1 MFSPRLI
8 RCDARHR
15 DMPDALRSSL
25 PLSLAILGSR
35 VLGLVREMV
44 FAALFGAG
52 AVADAYQVA
61 FRVPNLLRD
70 LFAEGALS
78 AAFVPTFT
86 AALSNDSR
94 ARAELLAD
102 LVMSAL
108 LVVTG
113 LLTTLALVFAHP
125 LVSLMTDAMAGD
137 AAKLALAVQL
147 TQIMLPILVVVSLA
161 AVWMGMLNAQRRFV
175 VPALAP
181 ALFNV
186 VSIAVGVGLAIA
198 GRSATE
204 AIVAWSI
211 GTMAAGIAQAGIQLV
226 ALMRTGYRPRLRLRG
241 IAADAGVRRIVGMM
255 APAVIGIAAVNV
267 NVFTNTI
274 FAAELGDGPV
284 AQLNYAF
291 RLFYLPLGVFGMAIA
306 TVTMTE
312 ISAEAAKGDRTA
324 LVQRTRDGAWASWML
339 TSASAVGMFVLAE
352 PIVRLVYRW
361 GATSVADATAIAEV
375 LKYYVLGLVPYSLV
389 KLYAPVFY
397 GIDRA
402 RVPMVASIVGVAVNL
417 GFNWATHR
425 ELGAPGI
432 ALGTTLGALVNV
444 GILWVMTR
452 RVAAGEGDA
461 TGWLRNAAALVVAN
475 TLLGGIAWACLHA
488 GTRIDTT
495 GAWGQRGVDAIVLG
509 IAMLVGFVGFALV
522 LRSFGYPG
530 AARLVAMP
538 ASLVRRLRG
547 RTARAAGQP

>member
-1 MFSPRLI
+1 
-8 RCDARHR
+8 
-15 DMPDALRSSL
+15 MPDALRSSL

-538 ASLVRRLRG
+538 AGLVRRLRG

>member
-1 MFSPRLI
+1 MLQDPR
-8 RCDARHR
+8 
-15 DMPDALRSSL
+15 MPDALRSSL

-52 AVADAYQVA
+52 AIADAYQVA

-86 AALSNDSR
+86 AALEKDGR
-94 ARAELLAD
+94 ARAEILAD

-113 LLTTLALVFAHP
+113 LITTLALIFAHP
-125 LVSLMTDAMAGD
+125 LVSLMTEAMAGD
-137 AAKLALAVQL
+137 AAKLALAAQL
-147 TQIMLPILVVVSLA
+147 TQIMLPILVMVSLA

-211 GTMAAGIAQAGIQLV
+211 GTMAAGVAQALIQLV

-241 IAADAGVRRIVGMM
+241 VMADAGVRRIVGMM

-267 NVFTNTI
+267 NVFTNTM

-284 AQLNYAF
+284 AQLSYAF

-312 ISAEAAKGDRTA
+312 ISAEAARGDRAA

-352 PIVRLVYRW
+352 PIVRLVFRW
-361 GATSVADATAIAEV
+361 GATSAADASAIAAV
-375 LKYYVLGLVPYSLV
+375 LQCYVIGLVPYSLV

-417 GFNWATHR
+417 AFNWATHR

-444 GILWVMTR
+444 AILWVMTR
-452 RVAAGEGDA
+452 RIA
-461 TGWLRNAAALVVAN
+461 TNPTPGQTSGTPWLRNAAALVVAS
-475 TLLGGIAWACLHA
+475 TLLAAIAWGCLQA
-488 GTRIDTT
+488 GTRIDPA
-495 GAWGQRGVDAIVLG
+495 GAWGQRGIDAIVLG
-509 IAMLVGFVGFALV
+509 IAMVVGFLAFALV
-522 LRSFGYPG
+522 LRAFGYPG

-538 ASLVRRLRG
+538 AGLIRRLR
-547 RTARAAGQP
+547 RRST

>member
-1 MFSPRLI
+1 
-8 RCDARHR
+8 
-15 DMPDALRSSL
+15 MPDALRSSL

-108 LVVTG
+108 LVTTG
-113 LLTTLALVFAHP
+113 LITTLALIFAHP

-186 VSIAVGVGLAIA
+186 VSIAVGIGLAIA
-198 GRSATE
+198 GRSAIE

-211 GTMAAGIAQAGIQLV
+211 GTMVAGIAQAGIQLV

-241 IAADAGVRRIVGMM
+241 ITTDKGVRRIVGMM
-255 APAVIGIAAVNV
+255 APAIIGIAAVNV

-312 ISAEAAKGDRTA
+312 ISAEAARGDRAA
-324 LVQRTRDGAWASWML
+324 LVRRTADGAWASWML

-361 GATSVADATAIAEV
+361 GATSAADAVAIAAV

-402 RVPMVASIVGVAVNL
+402 RVPMVASIAGVAVNIA
-417 GFNWATHR
+417 FNWSTHA

-452 RVAAGEGDA
+452 RVAADA
-461 TGWLRNAAALVVAN
+461 GQGTSWLRNAAALVVAN
-475 TLLGGIAWACLHA
+475 TLLGGIAWGCLQVA
-488 GTRIDTT
+488 TRIDTS

-509 IAMLVGFVGFALV
+509 IAMLVGFLGFALV
-522 LRSFGYPG
+522 LRGFDYPG
-530 AARLVAMP
+530 AARLLALP
-538 ASLVRRLRG
+538 AGLVRRFRG
-547 RTARAAGQP
+547 RSRSDST

>member
-1 MFSPRLI
+1 
-8 RCDARHR
+8 
-15 DMPDALRSSL
+15 MPDALRSSL
-25 PLSLAILGSR
+25 PLSLAILASR

-78 AAFVPTFT
+78 AAFVPTFA
-86 AALSNDSR
+86 AALEKDGR
-94 ARAELLAD
+94 ARAEVLAD
-102 LVMSAL
+102 LVMSGL

-113 LLTTLALVFAHP
+113 LITGLALIFAHP
-125 LVSLMTDAMAGD
+125 LVSLMTEGMAGD
-137 AAKLALAVQL
+137 TAKLALAVQL

-175 VPALAP
+175 VPAIAP
-181 ALFNV
+181 AMFNV

-198 GRSATE
+198 GKGATV

-211 GTMAAGIAQAGIQLV
+211 GTTIAGVVQAGIQLV
-226 ALMRTGYRPRLRLRG
+226 ALARMGYRPRLRLVG
-241 IAADAGVRRIVGMM
+241 ITTDAGVRRIVGMM
-255 APAVIGIAAVNV
+255 APAIIGIAAVNV
-267 NVFTNTI
+267 NVFANTF

-284 AQLNYAF
+284 AQLTYAF

-312 ISAEAAKGDRTA
+312 VSAEAAKGDRAA

-339 TSASAVGMFVLAE
+339 TSASAVGMFILAE

-361 GATSVADATAIAEV
+361 GATSSGDAAAIAHV
-375 LKYYVLGLVPYSLV
+375 LQYYVLGLVPYSLV
-389 KLYAPVFY
+389 KLYAPIFY

-402 RVPMVASIVGVAVNL
+402 RVPMVASIVGVAVNV
-417 GFNWATHR
+417 GFNWATH
-425 ELGAPGI
+425 EQLGAPGI

-444 GILWVMTR
+444 AILWVMAR
-452 RVAAGEGDA
+452 GIAGPGDR
-461 TGWLRNAAALVVAN
+461 GSGGLRNVAALVVGN
-475 TLLGGIAWACLHA
+475 SLLGGIAWGCLRTA
-488 GTRIDTT
+488 ERVGPT

-509 IAMLVGFVGFALV
+509 IAMLVGFLAFALV
-522 LRSFGYPG
+522 LRSFDYPG

-538 ASLVRRLRG
+538 AGLIRRFR
-547 RTARAAGQP
+547 RNKT

>member
-1 MFSPRLI
+1 
-8 RCDARHR
+8 
-15 DMPDALRSSL
+15 MPDALRSSL

-52 AVADAYQVA
+52 AIADAYQVA

-86 AALSNDSR
+86 KALEHDGK

-113 LLTTLALVFAHP
+113 LVTTLAIVFAGP
-125 LVSLMTDAMAGD
+125 LVATMTESMAGD
-137 AAKLALAVQL
+137 AAKLALCVQL
-147 TQIMLPILVVVSLA
+147 TQIMLPILVMVSLA
-161 AVWMGMLNAQRRFV
+161 AVWAGMLNAQRRFV
-175 VPALAP
+175 VPAVAP

-186 VSIAVGVGLAIA
+186 VSIATGLGLAIA

-211 GTMAAGIAQAGIQLV
+211 GTMIAGVVQAGIQLV
-226 ALMRTGYRPRLRLRG
+226 ALVRMGYRPRLRLRG
-241 IAADAGVRRIVGMM
+241 VTSDAGVRRIVALI

-284 AQLNYAF
+284 AQLTYAF

-312 ISAEAAKGDRTA
+312 VSVEAAKGDRAA
-324 LVQRTRDGAWASWML
+324 LAQRTADGAWASWML
-339 TSASAVGMFVLAE
+339 TSASAVGMAILAE

-361 GATSVADATAIAEV
+361 GATSVDDAQAIAAV
-375 LKYYVLGLVPYSLV
+375 LQCYVLGLVPYSLV

-402 RVPMVASIVGVAVNL
+402 RIPMVASIAGVVVNIA
-417 GFNWATHR
+417 FNWATHR

-444 GILWVMTR
+444 AILWVMAR
-452 RVAAGEGDA
+452 RCVGAPAEGRA
-461 TGWLRNAAALVVAN
+461 PRNGLALVVAN
-475 TLLGGIAWACLHA
+475 AVLGGIAWVCLWA
-488 GTRIDTT
+488 GTRVGVGTD
-495 GAWGQRGVDAIVLG
+495 WGQRGVDACVLG
-509 IAMLVGFVGFALV
+509 IATTVGFLAFALV
-522 LRSFGYPG
+522 LRGFGYPG

-538 ASLVRRLRG
+538 SSAGRALLRRVRRRS
-547 RTARAAGQP
+547 A